1 MWKFLPSDCNCNE
14 TPTNP
19 NSSVCNHD
27 GLTTDDLVYDGEN
40 LSCSGISNQ
49 DNISVAFQE
58 LDYFICGIELTQHIL
73 DLIQN
78 NPQEYSELITIINGA
93 INCETILACG
103 PPPPSTTT
111 TTSSSTSTST
121 STTTSTSSS
130 TTTTTTT
137 IALACVNYTIESILN
152 DASWTALNCEGV
164 PVGGIIT
171 TSGTSEYTGCV
182 LNTSITLV
190 NAIIT
195 DQAACATTTTTT
207 TVLDCSFTGDADE
220 VTTTTTTTT
229 AAPEGCLEYIIN
241 PVVGATHTVQYIECG
256 GSLIVDAVIPPE
268 GPGEVIC
275 AENPLISDDYP
286 ASTTLGGSCLLCR
299 CTYWNTYISM
309 VDIVASDNDLVYIT
323 YMECVD
329 GMTTTSRGAGTGQI
343 CVDNFGGSTP
353 LLYILVGGT
362 PTAVSESTATYTANC
377 CGIGPTTT
385 TSTTLPGV
393 CTQFNV
399 DIHTACETESGFGV
413 VEYVGCAN
421 TFQSILVPVAGLTY
435 NFCALV
441 DPSITPPTIV
451 CGLGDIT
458 QLGEC
463 PA

>member
-73 DLIQN
+73 TLIQN
-78 NPQEYSELITIINGA
+78 NPQEYSELIAIINGA

-152 DASWTALNCEGV
+152 DASWTALNCEGI
-164 PVGGIIT
+164 PVGEIIP
-171 TSGTSEYTGCV
+171 TSGTIEYTGCI

-190 NAIIT
+190 NAIIIN
-195 DQAACATTTTTT
+195 QVACATTTTTT

-220 VTTTTTTTT
+220 VTTTTTTTVFAGCT
-229 AAPEGCLEYIIN
+229 QYDVYAVPLSSHSVEYVDCEDGLDHLIEILPGDPSPQTICVISIISDNFPPYTSPEGL
-241 PVVGATHTVQYIECG
+241 
-256 GSLIVDAVIPPE
+256 
-268 GPGEVIC
+268 C
-275 AENPLISDDYP
+275 AI
-286 ASTTLGGSCLLCR
+286 STT
-299 CTYWNTYISM
+299 
-309 VDIVASDNDLVYIT
+309 
-323 YMECVD
+323 
-329 GMTTTSRGAGTGQI
+329 
-343 CVDNFGGSTP
+343 
-353 LLYILVGGT
+353 
-362 PTAVSESTATYTANC
+362 
-377 CGIGPTTT
+377 TTT
-385 TSTTLPGV
+385 TSP
-393 CTQFNV
+393 
-399 DIHTACETESGFGV
+399 I
-413 VEYVGCAN
+413 
-421 TFQSILVPVAGLTY
+421 
-435 NFCALV
+435 
-441 DPSITPPTIV
+441 
-451 CGLGDIT
+451 
-458 QLGEC
+458 
-463 PA
+463 

>member
-27 GLTTDDLVYDGEN
+27 GLTTNDLVYDGEN

-152 DASWTALNCEGV
+152 DASWTALSCEGV

-171 TSGTSEYTGCV
+171 TSGTTEYTGCV

-195 DQAACATTTTTT
+195 DQAACVTTTTTT

-220 VTTTTTTTT
+220 VTTTTTTSSSTSTSTSTT
-229 AAPEGCLEYIIN
+229 TTTHTTLPPPPQNCYLIQECVNGYYDSAPVAGQTY
-241 PVVGATHTVQYIECG
+241 VVGNTVQYIREADGYATVYCG
-256 GSLIVDAVIPPE
+256 EIILINLTVPHAFIYGSTTVACGNVLKCNIPNPTPPLPE
-268 GPGEVIC
+268 G
-275 AENPLISDDYP
+275 
-286 ASTTLGGSCLLCR
+286 
-299 CTYWNTYISM
+299 SM
-309 VDIVASDNDLVYIT
+309 
-323 YMECVD
+323 
-329 GMTTTSRGAGTGQI
+329 
-343 CVDNFGGSTP
+343 
-353 LLYILVGGT
+353 
-362 PTAVSESTATYTANC
+362 
-377 CGIGPTTT
+377 
-385 TSTTLPGV
+385 
-393 CTQFNV
+393 
-399 DIHTACETESGFGV
+399 
-413 VEYVGCAN
+413 
-421 TFQSILVPVAGLTY
+421 
-435 NFCALV
+435 
-441 DPSITPPTIV
+441 
-451 CGLGDIT
+451 
-458 QLGEC
+458 
-463 PA
+463 